1 MVLTS
6 SEVWK
11 LLSGTEG
18 TGAKA
23 QQHGVDLT
31 IHSIRYVQGGEI
43 YRDGNRVFDG
53 MLVDSNLDASGRWMY
68 DLVPGKI
75 YSVHFEQGIT
85 LPSNIKANI
94 IHRSSLLRS
103 GTILMSSEY
112 DPGFTCENIGAYM
125 YVTAPL
131 KLECGARIA
140 QIVCYRVESGVTP
153 YNGQYQREK
162 AHV

>member
-31 IHSIRYVQGGEI
+31 VHSIRHVQGGEI

-53 MLVDSNLDASGRWMY
+53 ILIDPELSISGSWMY
-68 DLVPGKI
+68 ELTPGKM

-85 LPSNIKANI
+85 LPGNVKANV

-103 GTILMSSEY
+103 GTILMSAEY
-112 DPGFTCENIGAYM
+112 DPGFSCENIGAFM

-131 KLECGARIA
+131 KIEARARIA
-140 QIVCYRVESGVTP
+140 QVVCYRVADGANL
-153 YNGQYQREK
+153 YNGQYQGEK
-162 AHV
+162 ANV